1 MTKGAAGQAGVTSA
15 ATRFALFLVLHCPA
29 SEHARSVGA
38 ACAALPQLA
47 RKMAASFPS
56 ARPATSVG
64 FGASF
69 WDALSSSRR
78 PAELRPFA
86 PIEAGPLRAPATGGD
101 IFVHVKST
109 RMDLNL
115 DLARVFLDTLAGKV
129 RPGEEVHGFSYRDSR
144 DLTGFID
151 GTANPRG
158 RARAQAALIGQEDP
172 HFAGGSYVLAQRYV
186 HDLKAWAALTV
197 GQQEAIIGR
206 RKRDSKEL
214 AQAPDTAHIRRA
226 ELKVGAEELPILRQ
240 SMPYGHAS
248 GELGLY
254 FVAYARDPS
263 RFERMLQ
270 RMLGTAGDGRHD
282 RLMEF
287 TRPVSGAFF
296 FVPGLDVLKS
306 LA

>member
-1 MTKGAAGQAGVTSA
+1 MEKGEASQAAVTSS
-15 ATRFALFLVLHCPA
+15 ATRFTLFLVLHCSA
-29 SEHARSVGA
+29 SEHARAVGA

-47 RKMAASFPS
+47 RRMAASFP
-56 ARPATSVG
+56 ATRLAAAVG
-64 FGASF
+64 FGSSF
-69 WDALSSSRR
+69 WDAVASGPR

-86 PIEAGPLRAPATGGD
+86 PVAAAPLRAPATGGD
-101 IFVHVKST
+101 VFVHIKSS

-115 DLARVFLDTLAGKV
+115 DLARALLDTLEGKV
-129 RPGEEVHGFSYRDSR
+129 RTGEEVHGFTYRDSR

-158 RARAQAALIGQEDP
+158 RARARAALIGQEDP
-172 HFAGGSYVLAQRYV
+172 HFRGGSYVLAQRYV

-197 GQQEAIIGR
+197 SQQEAIIGR

-240 SMPYGHAS
+240 SMPYGDAG

-254 FVAYARDPS
+254 FVAYARDPG

-270 RMLGTAGDGRHD
+270 RMLGAAGDGRHD

-296 FVPGLDVLKS
+296 FVPSLGVLKR